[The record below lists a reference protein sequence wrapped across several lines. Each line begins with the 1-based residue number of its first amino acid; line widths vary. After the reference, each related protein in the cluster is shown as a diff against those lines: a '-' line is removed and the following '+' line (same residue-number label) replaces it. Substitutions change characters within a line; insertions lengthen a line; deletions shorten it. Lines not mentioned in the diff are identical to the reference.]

1 MASTDTIAA
10 VATAVA
16 AGQGGIAVI
25 RLSGPAA
32 EATGRS
38 VVRCP
43 GDQTWASHR
52 ILYGHVIDRT
62 GQKRIDEVLLLL
74 MRAPAAS
81 PGKTWW
87 RSTATA
93 V

>member
-1 MASTDTIAA
+1 MKLVNRQDPRYGREQDSAQGLASTDTIAA

-62 GQKRIDEVLLLL
+62 GQTD
-74 MRAPAAS
+74 
-81 PGKTWW
+81 
-87 RSTATA
+87 
-93 V
+93 